1 MGRGCQ
7 HRSPWKWSRS
17 KPTQSRRNE
26 GTGTAM
32 PFPFSFGRYENRRR
46 PPPLPGSD
54 GYSFALTWQHRGEIV
69 AAWHCLI
76 GVPPCGAF
84 RFCFLLAFLLP
95 VARHP
100 PLPAARLPPRRMK
113 TKPWHRPKARETA
126 RLCPSPLL
134 SRSAARLPTIQP
146 EPPPEAQKTVG

>member
-1 MGRGCQ
+1 
-7 HRSPWKWSRS
+7 
-17 KPTQSRRNE
+17 
-26 GTGTAM
+26 M

-46 PPPLPGSD
+46 PHPLPGAD
-54 GYSFALTWQHRGEIV
+54 GYSFAFTWQHRGEIV

-84 RFCFLLAFLLP
+84 RFCFLLACLLP

-113 TKPWHRPKARETA
+113 TKPWHRPK
-126 RLCPSPLL
+126 
-134 SRSAARLPTIQP
+134 RSEEHTSELQSLMRISYAVFCLKK
-146 EPPPEAQKTVG
+146 KTKQTKNKK